1 MQQISP
7 VGVQLS
13 SYVNTFVG
21 FMLDIFAHSE
31 PRPAKCIEH
40 ISKAALVEEPRGCTA
55 RTLIN
60 MALQLHFTKDNRIL
74 GDAFYHYYNITEN
87 VLHCVRLK
95 AGTFIDNF

>member
-1 MQQISP
+1 M
-7 VGVQLS
+7 GVQLS

-60 MALQLHFTKDNRIL
+60 MAL
-74 GDAFYHYYNITEN
+74 
-87 VLHCVRLK
+87 
-95 AGTFIDNF
+95 